1 MLGLELGVSVCGFGL
16 SWSKSMVLSVWWTS
30 VASAHRHKHYR
41 LKLRLRDNH
50 LHIQSPHDNLRDRN
64 LEGEKARFL
73 LKRKP
78 GVAFNLKSHVVS
90 YCRLFGVSVQL
101 IISQIAL
108 AYKHRAVTR
117 TESLSTVLNF
127 RSCAWKTVNFQC
139 HADH

>member
-1 MLGLELGVSVCGFGL
+1 
-16 SWSKSMVLSVWWTS
+16 MVLSVWWTS

-78 GVAFNLKSHVVS
+78 GVAFNLK
-90 YCRLFGVSVQL
+90 
-101 IISQIAL
+101 
-108 AYKHRAVTR
+108 HRAVTR